1 MQHIIRKGVL
11 RMELAKVNIEKLEA
25 LLRQAGELFQD
36 REAAGCVK
44 IKGEA
49 DYVTEVDYRVQ
60 QFIRGRL
67 EADYP
72 QVQFLSEEKTNQEID
87 KSGLVWILD
96 PVEPPI

>member
-1 MQHIIRKGVL
+1 
-11 RMELAKVNIEKLEA
+11 MELAKVNIEELEA

>member
-44 IKGEA
+44 IKERRI
-49 DYVTEVDYRVQ
+49 T
-60 QFIRGRL
+60 
-67 EADYP
+67 
-72 QVQFLSEEKTNQEID
+72 
-87 KSGLVWILD
+87 
-96 PVEPPI
+96 